1 MHFATPPKRKVAE
14 FCETVLDD
22 NDVACVNFNMTSTR
36 ETMVGLGAEMEDLR
50 KISDAMTRNYW
61 DIPEDGEFIN
71 MTKQDGKQR
80 VDLHEDEE
88 HGDVDKYRSS
98 SSLSSS

>member
-22 NDVACVNFNMTSTR
+22 YDVACMNFNMSFTR

-50 KISDAMTRNYW
+50 KILDAMTRNYW
-61 DIPEDGEFIN
+61 DIPEDGELL
-71 MTKQDGKQR
+71 T
-80 VDLHEDEE
+80 
-88 HGDVDKYRSS
+88 
-98 SSLSSS
+98 